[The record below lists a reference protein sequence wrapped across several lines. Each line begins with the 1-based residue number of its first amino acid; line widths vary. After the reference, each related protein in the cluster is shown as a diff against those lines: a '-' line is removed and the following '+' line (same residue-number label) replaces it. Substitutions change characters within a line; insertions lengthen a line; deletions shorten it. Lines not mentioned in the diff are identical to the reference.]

1 MNVRE
6 AISEASQQ
14 FGICLK
20 EKQFDAIYE
29 FCSGSDVFVSLP
41 TGFGKS
47 IIYAILPLVFDRIR
61 GKYELITYYI
71 SFSTITLCINTL
83 HRKKWKH
90 NGLHQ
95 SLDCDYGR
103 AKGKVFGSRNNQ

>member
-41 TGFGKS
+41 IGFGKS
-47 IIYAILPLVFDRIR
+47 SATNLAADFAEAGDERNVII
-61 GKYELITYYI
+61 
-71 SFSTITLCINTL
+71 L
-83 HRKKWKH
+83 HDKCFWE
-90 NGLHQ
+90 
-95 SLDCDYGR
+95 
-103 AKGKVFGSRNNQ
+103 

>member
-29 FCSGSDVFVSLP
+29 FCNGSDVFVSLP
-41 TGFGKS
+41 TNVN
-47 IIYAILPLVFDRIR
+47 PL
-61 GKYELITYYI
+61 YT
-71 SFSTITLCINTL
+71 
-83 HRKKWKH
+83 
-90 NGLHQ
+90 
-95 SLDCDYGR
+95 
-103 AKGKVFGSRNNQ
+103 